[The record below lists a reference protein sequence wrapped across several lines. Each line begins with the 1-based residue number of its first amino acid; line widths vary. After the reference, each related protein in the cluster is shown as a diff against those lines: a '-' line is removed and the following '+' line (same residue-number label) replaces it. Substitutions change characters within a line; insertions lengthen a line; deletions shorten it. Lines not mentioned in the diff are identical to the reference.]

1 MNHRPPY
8 VLISILATF
17 WSRKSDLL
25 TCYTA
30 LLAVCGN
37 ASAHCR
43 YSSDGWR
50 TFIQAYLRTSQ
61 RRDLFNHDI
70 NAVTHRRQPSTK
82 MQNHVISQQFNVAMS
97 SSMFALHAGTFPA
110 AFSFT
115 RYRPGSLTFVHGP
128 SRNTV
133 VKVSRAPWRTI

>member
-43 YSSDGWR
+43 YSSDG
-50 TFIQAYLRTSQ
+50 YLTTSQ

-70 NAVTHRRQPSTK
+70 TAVTHRRQRYTK
-82 MQNHVISQQFNVAMS
+82 MQNHVMSQQFNVAMS
-97 SSMFALHAGTFPA
+97 GSTFAQFALYHGTFTSA
-110 AFSFT
+110 Q
-115 RYRPGSLTFVHGP
+115 YPGPLLFGVRP

-133 VKVSRAPWRTI
+133 VKVSRALWRTI

>member
-70 NAVTHRRQPSTK
+70 TAVTHRRQRSTK
-82 MQNHVISQQFNVAMS
+82 MQNHVMSQQFNAAMS
-97 SSMFALHAGTFPA
+97 SSTFAHYPGTFTSTHYPSRLL
-110 AFSFT
+110 FGH
-115 RYRPGSLTFVHGP
+115 RP